1 VTKIDDILITLAGI
15 QMESHFT
22 PSIRL
27 QREYRDLLKVSS
39 NYWTVRP
46 KPDNIM
52 IWEGNIHGL
61 EDPRHLG
68 KNYNLEI
75 RYPDNYPFNPPHV
88 RFIDKVECE
97 NVYQGGTLSVDALSK
112 EGWTPAFSVWHVMTS
127 AVLALTAPPITGL
140 KNKPK
145 TDHPNYELIK
155 LGPMPPKSSGEY
167 LIWRNKRKQL
177 LQNRIKYSEK
187 NIPWAEIES
196 KIGEIPSSRT
206 KEFLEWHNKRRQL
219 VKVAMVQAA
228 PQPMVPPEPLSND
241 MPINLMNEIP
251 TVSADNLRRRRRTE
265 LEMLIN

>member
-1 VTKIDDILITLAGI
+1 MA
-15 QMESHFT
+15 SHCT

-75 RYPDNYPFNPPHV
+75 RYPDNYPFRPPYV
-88 RFIDKVECE
+88 RFIDKVHCE
-97 NVYQGGTLSVDALSK
+97 NVYEGGILSVDALSK

-127 AVLALTAPPITGL
+127 AVVALTAHPVTGL
-140 KNKPK
+140 KNKPI

-155 LGPMPPKSSGEY
+155 LGPMPSKSSEEY
-167 LIWRNKRKQL
+167 LTWRNKRKEI
-177 LQNRIKYSEK
+177 LQKRVVYSEK
-187 NIPWAEIES
+187 DIPWSEIES
-196 KIGEIPSSRT
+196 KIGEIPSART
-206 KEFLEWHNKRRQL
+206 KEFLEWHNKRRIL
-219 VKVAMVQAA
+219 VKQVKPVSQAVAE
-228 PQPMVPPEPLSND
+228 PEPIHL
-241 MPINLMNEIP
+241 INEIP
-251 TVSADNLRRRRRTE
+251 TVAPVNLRRRRTE
-265 LEMLIN
+265 LEMLLN

>member
-1 VTKIDDILITLAGI
+1 MYEKIDDHLIVLARI
-15 QMESHFT
+15 QMAFHCT

-75 RYPDNYPFNPPHV
+75 RYPDNYPFKPPYV

-97 NVYQGGTLSVDALSK
+97 NVYESGTLSVDALSK

-127 AVLALTAPPITGL
+127 AVVALTAPPVTGL
-140 KNKPK
+140 KNKPIS
-145 TDHPNYELIK
+145 DHPNYELIK
-155 LGPMPPKSSGEY
+155 LGPMPPKSSEEY
-167 LIWRNKRKQL
+167 LTWRRKRKEL
-177 LQNRIKYSEK
+177 LQNRITYSEK
-187 NIPWAEIES
+187 DVPWSEIES
-196 KIGEIPSSRT
+196 KIGEIPSART

-219 VKVAMVQAA
+219 VKVAMA
-228 PQPMVPPEPLSND
+228 PPEPVTND
-241 MPINLMNEIP
+241 APIHLINEIP
-251 TVSADNLRRRRRTE
+251 TMSAVNLRRRRRTE
-265 LEMLIN
+265 VEMLLT